1 MYGQVI
7 GVTEASYPNGENLNL
22 AVPINWLKTL
32 DTSLNMT
39 LEQVYQ
45 KEYGSVPS
53 SLPAPTLISPANNSV
68 ISTTTPILTWTAVS
82 GADYYTVAVMKGS
95 VINPDNLVWWADKS
109 YSNSISVP
117 SGYLVSGETY
127 TWVVAAHNSSG
138 YGAGSDAWHFS
149 IAQAQL
155 TAPALLSPND
165 EESLLEKGLIFSWS
179 PVPGAVK
186 YGFWVGLG
194 LSGDN
199 STKVYSQTVYGTS
212 FSIPAGILPTGKIYT
227 WAVCALDQNNNPV
240 WSFDRHFS
248 VIHVTEP
255 VLLYPTNYSTIYTNP
270 TMIWLP
276 MSGADH
282 YELYL
287 HIGTSILN
295 NPPILTQEVYGTS
308 YQLPAYTLTHGLT
321 YCWWVS
327 ARSGNYTIG
336 LSHIYVFTV
345 AP

>member
-1 MYGQVI
+1 
-7 GVTEASYPNGENLNL
+7 
-22 AVPINWLKTL
+22 
-32 DTSLNMT
+32 MT

-155 TAPALLSPND
+155 TAPALVSPDD
-165 EESLLEKGLIFSWS
+165 EESFIPSLDNYAITFNWL
-179 PVPGAVK
+179 PVPGASS
-186 YGFWVGLG
+186 YTLWIGSG
-194 LSGDN
+194 LSGAE
-199 STKVYSQTVYGTS
+199 STNVYKKSTSGTS
-212 FSIPAGILPTGKIYT
+212 LTISTSTLPSGQIYT
-227 WAVCALDQNNNPV
+227 WAVGVTDGAGNVV
-240 WSFDRHFS
+240 WSVDRHFS
-248 VIHVTEP
+248 IVKENAISLITP
-255 VLLYPTNYSTIYTNP
+255 YNGGTTYTGLLSWTSYV
-270 TMIWLP
+270 
-276 MSGADH
+276 GADEYFVLVADEYNNVVYSNITTITMDVIPSYKLIWGSKYH
-282 YELYL
+282 WMVAAVKGKYSISCSN
-287 HIGTSILN
+287 IG
-295 NPPILTQEVYGTS
+295 VFYYG
-308 YQLPAYTLTHGLT
+308 Y
-321 YCWWVS
+321 
-327 ARSGNYTIG
+327 
-336 LSHIYVFTV
+336 
-345 AP
+345 